1 MPLQETSPNIINK
14 SPIKQ
19 QPGSVISS
27 KKRLAGSPVSLQRE
41 SVRLKVNKPESTPT
55 DFDST
60 FGTTEAEIELNY
72 RNWLLERRLQQAN
85 EMKDFLILEQ
95 KYRYSSIIRDLCL
108 FFNLHNYAY
117 TYLMINFVLS
127 ICCFLCF

>member
-1 MPLQETSPNIINK
+1 MDNMVSILENFTNSFPRNITALNSQKRGMPLQETSPNIINK

-19 QPGSVISS
+19 QPVSVISS

-95 KYRYSSIIRDLCL
+95 EVSI
-108 FFNLHNYAY
+108 
-117 TYLMINFVLS
+117 
-127 ICCFLCF
+127 

>member
-14 SPIKQ
+14 SPFKN

-27 KKRLAGSPVSLQRE
+27 KKRVAASPVSLQRE
-41 SVRLKVNKPESTPT
+41 SVRLKINKPESALV
-55 DFDST
+55 DFDSP

-95 KYRYSSIIRDLCL
+95 EVSI
-108 FFNLHNYAY
+108 
-117 TYLMINFVLS
+117 
-127 ICCFLCF
+127 

>member
-1 MPLQETSPNIINK
+1 MNNMVSLSENFTNSFPRNITALNSQKRGMPLQETSPNIINK
-14 SPIKQ
+14 SPFKN

-27 KKRLAGSPVSLQRE
+27 KKRVAASPVSLQRE
-41 SVRLKVNKPESTPT
+41 SVRLKINKPESASV
-55 DFDST
+55 DFDSP

-95 KYRYSSIIRDLCL
+95 EVSI
-108 FFNLHNYAY
+108 
-117 TYLMINFVLS
+117 
-127 ICCFLCF
+127 